1 MTIIKSAKHI
11 NEFMNTHSQYV
22 ESLKA
27 WISIVEDIGSKWI
40 KPQDIVESFGTK
52 AVDIIKNNR
61 VVIDVKGN
69 KIRII
74 AKYQFPSARL
84 YIKWIGTHAE
94 YDKLCEKNQQYNID
108 LFK

>member
-1 MTIIKSAKHI
+1 MTRIIAVKYIK
-11 NEFMNTHSQYV
+11 EFMNKHPHYA

-27 WISIVEDIGSKWI
+27 WISIVKDKDIKWY
-40 KPQDIVESFGTK
+40 KPQDIVTTFGAK

-94 YDKLCEKNQQYNID
+94 YDKLCKKNQQYTIN